1 MVSDKP
7 KEIARRDEQ
16 HLATGGSRDTAAFDG
31 RSPMAGEDG
40 KVHTMTP
47 RPPETSLLRNPPSPQ
62 RVIRDSTEGVDPA
75 PGSEPSDSLEPSSD
89 Q

>member
-47 RPPETSLLRNPPSPQ
+47 RPPETSLLKNALIRLRAVNLRTHLSQALISSPL
-62 RVIRDSTEGVDPA
+62 IMTT
-75 PGSEPSDSLEPSSD
+75 GSATTA
-89 Q
+89 